1 MAEASLCATQRQV
14 TAEKR
19 KQKGNFSNSIEQNS
33 CINVPVNID
42 TGEDIFH
49 LEISLASFT

>member
-14 TAEKR
+14 TAEKQ